1 MTARH
6 SIEFTDD
13 TQEATGAIDD
23 VAEGRGWCNLT
34 PEVNADDVEVLSPS
48 VFALRT
54 RRGAPVA
61 TLVTSP
67 PRRGVPQPGTLGVLH
82 TRGRLGRELIAQLL
96 EGVPL
101 SLRQDHQQRGLL
113 LEVPAELPSTT
124 VLATMCHLLEQL
136 CDYERTGKWR
146 LEVYER
152 APKSRQIEP
161 R

>member
-1 MTARH
+1 MTTRH
-6 SIEFTDD
+6 AVEFTDD
-13 TQEATGAIDD
+13 TRAALGAIDD

-34 PEVNADDVEVLSPS
+34 PEVHADDVEVLSPS

-54 RRGAPVA
+54 RQGAPVA

-82 TRGRLGRELIAQLL
+82 TRGRLGKEFIAQLL

-101 SLRQDHQQRGLL
+101 PLRQDHQQRGLL
-113 LEVPAELPSTT
+113 LEVPAALPSAT
-124 VLATMCHLLEQL
+124 LLSTMCHVLERL
-136 CDYERTGKWR
+136 CDYERTGRWR

-152 APKSRQIEP
+152 APNRRQIEP

>member
-1 MTARH
+1 MTTRN

-13 TQEATGAIDD
+13 TDEATKAMDD
-23 VAEGRGWCNLT
+23 VAAGRGWCNLT
-34 PEVNADDVEVLSPS
+34 PEVHAEDVEVLSPS

-61 TLVTSP
+61 SLVTSP
-67 PRRGVPQPGTLGVLH
+67 LRRGVPQPSTLGVLH
-82 TRGRLGRELIAQLL
+82 TRGRLGKELIAELL

-101 SLRQDHQQRGLL
+101 PLRQDHQQRGLL
-113 LEVPAELPSTT
+113 FEVPAELPSAT
-124 VLATMCHLLEQL
+124 VLATMCHLLERL
-136 CDYERTGKWR
+136 CDYERSGRWR

-152 APKSRQIEP
+152 TARKQIEP